1 MLTTTIPPF
10 SNAPIG
16 GGVFNCDAPLI
27 NVEIATSGSIDPNGA
42 NNVTTSLV
50 GFDRASR
57 FGTPEI

>member
-1 MLTTTIPPF
+1 
-10 SNAPIG
+10 
-16 GGVFNCDAPLI
+16 LI